1 MTTKKMHK
9 FLFIALLASIICI
22 SFAPFPKI
30 IYRYKAFLGCKQSD
44 SFTISKDDFQRLI
57 ANKLCAKDS
66 AGNVYPVSSF
76 EITYAERGLFQ
87 DSTGLPIIFTDYSF
101 TVCKGD
107 SIPSFWQ
114 ADFRE
119 RGYKGDTIYF
129 DRISVVDTVKSNM
142 CKRIKC
148 VIK

>member
-1 MTTKKMHK
+1 MLSLFK
-9 FLFIALLASIICI
+9 FAKWFREPHLSVV
-22 SFAPFPKI
+22 
-30 IYRYKAFLGCKQSD
+30 RDTQSLT
-44 SFTISKDDFQRLI
+44 SRT
-57 ANKLCAKDS
+57 A
-66 AGNVYPVSSF
+66 
-76 EITYAERGLFQ
+76 
-87 DSTGLPIIFTDYSF
+87 DYSF

-119 RGYKGDTIYF
+119 RGYKGDTVYF
-129 DRISVVDTVKSNM
+129 DRISVVDSTKSNM